1 MKRDKLYIIAK
12 HYTIV
17 KDVPH
22 GPTVTVKPTAYLLSL
37 PPQASIAEVASY
49 IESLEADLRQYT
61 GASTSKRRQKVSTVE
76 FELEIAQQ
84 FLADLKQGYE
94 NRDYRA
100 FVQQSCGAFSSH
112 YVKNL
117 TACESDYE

>member
-17 KDVPH
+17 KNVPH

-37 PPQASIAEVASY
+37 PPQAAIAEVASY

-61 GASTSKRRQKVSTVE
+61 EASTSKHREKVSTVE
-76 FELEIAQQ
+76 FELEIAQH
-84 FLADLKQGYE
+84 FLADLKQRYE
-94 NRDYRA
+94 NR
-100 FVQQSCGAFSSH
+100 
-112 YVKNL
+112 N
-117 TACESDYE
+117 

>member
-61 GASTSKRRQKVSTVE
+61 GASTSKRRQKVSRWN
-76 FELEIAQQ
+76 LS
-84 FLADLKQGYE
+84 LRLP
-94 NRDYRA
+94 N
-100 FVQQSCGAFSSH
+100 SFSLISNKGMKTGISGLLFSKVAAH
-112 YVKNL
+112 FQV
-117 TACESDYE
+117 TMSRT